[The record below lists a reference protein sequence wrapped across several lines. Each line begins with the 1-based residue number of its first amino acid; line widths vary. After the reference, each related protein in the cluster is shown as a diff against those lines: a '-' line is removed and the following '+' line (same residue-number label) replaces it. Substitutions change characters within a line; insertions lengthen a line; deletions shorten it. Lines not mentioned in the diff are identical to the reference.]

1 MNVEKIEKL
10 EDIVPLGENKT
21 IIDHQVKRLTA
32 AGENYGSLMLS
43 VDITVQ
49 NAYGTEEI
57 HTVAKMVPPND
68 FIQEV
73 FNTQTTFKNEIG
85 FYNNIVPALHE
96 FQREQ
101 GMDELVDFSPT
112 YYGGRINLTGDSSVV
127 DSDAVLLLENL
138 KTVGYK
144 NFERTLG
151 FDLDTSK
158 LIVADLAHLHAVP
171 LGLKLK
177 KPDVFETE
185 VKKYL
190 APFNPQRPDSSY
202 QRFFATID
210 KIDELKLFKKR
221 IQKAFDNSLQQSEA
235 REPFATVVHQ
245 DCWVNNI
252 MIKVEKGKSV
262 KNKFVDFQICDY
274 GSPAKDLIYF
284 LFLSVQNNVLE
295 KHYDDLIRYY
305 HQTFT
310 STLQKLKCDTTRF
323 SFDALLKEINYEAA
337 HSQFIQLMFRTF
349 PIFATKG
356 TVKELSEITP
366 ADLIPETAETT
377 DLHKQKL
384 IFIVKQFVKQN
395 WI

>member
-10 EDIVPLGENKT
+10 EEIVPLDENQT
-21 IIDHQVKRLTA
+21 IIEHQVKRLTA

-49 NAYGTEEI
+49 NSYGTEEI

-68 FIQEV
+68 FIQKV
-73 FNTQTTFKNEIG
+73 FNTQTTFKNEIA
-85 FYNNIVPALHE
+85 FYNNIVPVLHE

-101 GMDELVDFSPT
+101 GMNELVDFSPK
-112 YYGGRINLTGDSSVV
+112 YYGGRINLSGDPSVV

-138 KTVGYK
+138 KTAGYK

-158 LIVADLAHLHAVP
+158 LIIADLAHLHAVP

-190 APFNPQRPDSSY
+190 APLNFERPQALYD
-202 QRFFATID
+202 RFFAVAD

-221 IQKAFDNSLQQSEA
+221 IQKAFDNSLAHSEV
-235 REPFATVVHQ
+235 RETFATFVHQ

-252 MIKVEKGKSV
+252 MIKVEKGRSV
-262 KNKFVDFQICDY
+262 KNKLVDFQVCDY
-274 GSPAKDLIYF
+274 GSPATDLIFF
-284 LFLSVQNNVLE
+284 LFSSVQNNVLE
-295 KHYDDLIRYY
+295 KHYDNLVRYY

-310 STLQKLKCDTTRF
+310 SILQKLKCDTTRF
-323 SFDALLKEINYEAA
+323 SLNALLKEINYEAA
-337 HSQFIQLMFRTF
+337 NSQFTHLMFMTF
-349 PIFATKG
+349 PIFARKG
-356 TVKELSEITP
+356 AVKELTDLTPDDFISDSVEI
-366 ADLIPETAETT
+366 T
-377 DLHKQKL
+377 DLHKEKL
-384 IFIVKQFVKQN
+384 IFIVRQFAKQH

>member
-10 EDIVPLGENKT
+10 EDIVPLGENTT

-32 AGENYGSLMLS
+32 PGENYGSLMLS

-68 FIQEV
+68 FIQKV
-73 FNTQTTFKNEIG
+73 FNTQTTFKNEIA
-85 FYNNIVPALHE
+85 FYNNIVPVLQE

-101 GMDELVDFSPT
+101 GMDELIDFFPK
-112 YYGGRINLTGDSSVV
+112 YYGSRINLSGDPSVV

-138 KTVGYK
+138 KTAGYK

-158 LIVADLAHLHAVP
+158 LIVADLAYLHAVP
-171 LGLKLK
+171 LGLKLT

-190 APFNPQRPDSSY
+190 APFEPDGPNEFQ
-202 QRFFATID
+202 QRFFAITD
-210 KIDELKLFKKR
+210 KIDELRIFRKR
-221 IQKAFDNSLQQSEA
+221 IQKVFNNILPNSEA
-235 REPFATVVHQ
+235 REPFATLVHQ
-245 DCWVNNI
+245 DCWVNNT
-252 MIKVEKGKSV
+252 MIKVERGKSV
-262 KNKFVDFQICDY
+262 KNKLVDFQICDY
-274 GSPAKDLIYF
+274 ASPARDLVFF
-284 LFLSVQNNVLE
+284 LFSSVQNSVLE
-295 KHYDDLIRYY
+295 KHYDALVRYY

-310 STLQKLKCDTTRF
+310 EVLQALKCETTRF
-323 SFDALLKEINYEAA
+323 SFDAFLKEIDYEAA
-337 HSQFIQLMFRTF
+337 NTQFMHLIFMTF
-349 PIFATKG
+349 PIFARKG

-366 ADLIPETAETT
+366 EDMIPESAEIT
-377 DLHKQKL
+377 DLHKEKL
-384 IFIVKQFVKQN
+384 IFVIRQFAKRN

>member
-1 MNVEKIEKL
+1 MNVERIEKL
-10 EDIVPLGENKT
+10 EDILPLDENKT

-57 HTVAKMVPPND
+57 HTVAKMVPPNE
-68 FIQEV
+68 FIQKV
-73 FNTQTTFKNEIG
+73 FNTQTTFKNEIA
-85 FYNNIVPALHE
+85 FYNKIVPVLHE

-101 GMDELVDFSPT
+101 GMDELVDFSPK
-112 YYGGRINLTGDSSVV
+112 YCGSRINLSGDPSVV
-127 DSDAVLLLENL
+127 DSDAILLLENL
-138 KTVGYK
+138 KTIGYS

-158 LIVADLAHLHAVP
+158 LIVADLAQLHAVS

-190 APFNPQRPDSSY
+190 GTFNPPRSNPFLQH
-202 QRFFATID
+202 FFAVID
-210 KIDELKLFKKR
+210 KIDELKLLRER
-221 IQKAFDNSLQQSEA
+221 IQKVFDNPLPHSEA
-235 REPFATVVHQ
+235 REPFATFIHQ

-252 MIKVEKGKSV
+252 MIKVEERKSV
-262 KNKFVDFQICDY
+262 KNKLVDFQVCDY
-274 GSPAKDLIYF
+274 GSPAKDLIFF
-284 LFLSVQNNVLE
+284 LFSSVQNNVVE
-295 KHYDDLIRYY
+295 KHYDDIVRYY

-310 STLQKLKCDTTRF
+310 SILQKLKCEITSF
-323 SFDALLKEINYEAA
+323 SFDAFLKEINYEAA
-337 HSQFIQLMFRTF
+337 NSQFRHLMFMTF
-349 PIFATKG
+349 PMFAPKG
-356 TVKELSEITP
+356 TVKELSELTP
-366 ADLIPETAETT
+366 DDLISESTDIT
-377 DLHKQKL
+377 DLHKEKL
-384 IFIVKQFVKQN
+384 IFIIRQFAKRN

>member
-1 MNVEKIEKL
+1 MNVERIEKL
-10 EDIVPLGENKT
+10 ENILFLDENKT

-32 AGENYGSLMLS
+32 PGENFGSLMLS

-57 HTVAKMVPPND
+57 HTVAKMVPPNG

-85 FYNNIVPALHE
+85 FYNNIVPVLHE

-101 GMDELVDFSPT
+101 GMDELVDFFPK
-112 YYGGRINLTGDSSVV
+112 YYGGRINLNGDPSVV

-138 KTVGYK
+138 KIAGYE

-151 FDLDTSK
+151 FDLETSK
-158 LIVADLAHLHAVP
+158 LIVTDLAHLHAVP

-190 APFNPQRPDSSY
+190 APFRPQGHSTFY
-202 QRFFATID
+202 QRFFSVID
-210 KIDELKLFKKR
+210 KIDELKHLKKR
-221 IQKAFDNSLQQSEA
+221 IHKAFDNVSLDSA
-235 REPFATVVHQ
+235 VREPFATFVHQ

-252 MIKVEKGKSV
+252 MIKVEKGRSV
-262 KNKFVDFQICDY
+262 KNKLVDFQVCDY
-274 GSPAKDLIYF
+274 GSPAKDLIFF
-284 LFLSVQNNVLE
+284 LFANVQNHVLE
-295 KHYDDLIRYY
+295 THYDDLVRYY
-305 HQTFT
+305 HETFT
-310 STLQKLKCDTTRF
+310 SILQKLKYETTRF
-323 SFDALLKEINYEAA
+323 AFDALLEEINYEAG
-337 HSQFIQLMFRTF
+337 HSQFLHLMFMTF
-349 PIFATKG
+349 PMFAPKG
-356 TVKELSEITP
+356 TVRELTELTLDDFISESTDI
-366 ADLIPETAETT
+366 T
-377 DLHKQKL
+377 DLHKEKL
-384 IFIVKQFVKQN
+384 IFIIQQFDKHN